1 MSIIRGLGIV
11 PSNNYRVGRLENISI
26 VFIVRL
32 YSYSQESFKNY
43 VQYHFPFQ
51 EMLKG
56 EVGIKLGAL
65 EDLTKVNKGG
75 GAIIRYS
82 RAFVERFGFE
92 SIISTSKISL
102 GPKRRAKKLF
112 KLQHII
118 LSLFA
123 SLNIV
128 HTSKTIV

>member
-1 MSIIRGLGIV
+1 MGVSIIRGLGIV

-32 YSYSQESFKNY
+32 YSYSQESLKNY

-75 GAIIRYS
+75 GRS
-82 RAFVERFGFE
+82 FGTQE
-92 SIISTSKISL
+92 HL
-102 GPKRRAKKLF
+102 
-112 KLQHII
+112 
-118 LSLFA
+118 
-123 SLNIV
+123 
-128 HTSKTIV
+128 